1 MARVRL
7 TPRARDDL
15 DEIWLY
21 IARDDIGAADR
32 LIDAIS
38 ARCDSLSAFPDLGP
52 ARPDIAPNARMLTID
67 NYIVLYRR
75 KGGDIEIVR
84 IAHGARRLEA
94 LWAPDSRAPDR

>member
-1 MARVRL
+1 VARVRL

-21 IARDDIGAADR
+21 IAGDNMDAADR

-38 ARCDSLSAFPDLGP
+38 SRCRSLADFPDLGP
-52 ARPDIAPNARMLTID
+52 ARPDIAPDARMLTID

-75 KGGDIEIVR
+75 DGDDIEIVR
-84 IAHGARRLEA
+84 VTHGARRLEA
-94 LWAPDSRAPDR
+94 LWPSEKN

>member
-1 MARVRL
+1 VARVRL

-21 IARDDIGAADR
+21 IAGDNMDAADR

-38 ARCDSLSAFPDLGP
+38 SRCRSLADFPDLGP
-52 ARPDIAPNARMLTID
+52 ARPDIAPDARMLTID

-75 KGGDIEIVR
+75 DGDDIEIVR
-84 IAHGARRLEA
+84 VTHGARRLEA
-94 LWAPDSRAPDR
+94 LWASEKN